1 MEGKGKRGAA
11 RKRGGEESKRKQRI
25 GEERKGKER
34 KREEKEREWNG
45 MERKKIKETKRMTT
59 KFIASIKLGEVIF
72 KSRNFDLP
80 VQQNI
85 LDKRSWWLGCK
96 CYSGVCIS
104 QHRFV
109 PNKKK
114 ILLMRRQA
122 AAVYRDNIFATIYS

>member
-11 RKRGGEESKRKQRI
+11 RKRGGEKSKRKQRI
-25 GEERKGKER
+25 GEERKGKEKR
-34 KREEKEREWNG
+34 KKGKGMEWNG
-45 MERKKIKETKRMTT
+45 KKKKIKETKRMTT
-59 KFIASIKLGEVIF
+59 KFMASIKLGEVIF

-80 VQQNI
+80 IQQNI
-85 LDKRSWWLGCK
+85 LDKRSWWLDCK

-122 AAVYRDNIFATIYS
+122 AAVYKDNIFATIYS